1 MPPVFNRSIQA
12 EITMRNDTLNRQTGV
27 TLVEIMI
34 AITVGLILS
43 AGLVQVFTSSK
54 QAYKM
59 QDSLGLLQEN
69 GRFALN
75 TLTRAAHMADHW
87 GGIDPEDVQ
96 AGSVAGN
103 ITGVGDCDGAWVA
116 DTNTGVRGYEGAATI
131 GAVADFPTSCI
142 ADSDYVPHSDILVVR
157 YADAETVPAANN
169 ATTVFVRS
177 AVGNVGT
184 LMLGTGTIPTSLPNQ
199 DGTYN
204 FVYKTDIFY
213 LRTCSAKTNG
223 SCNDSVPT
231 LVRLTLRGDTAN
243 APEMVEEELAENI
256 EQLQFI
262 YGRDMRSNKDT
273 NSDGTV
279 DASDVNTGSDGDVD
293 RYDNA
298 SVTATNGLSTT
309 DWWSK
314 VVSVRVS
321 LLARSKDQDSNV
333 TDSNTYDLLGYS
345 YSVPSADQK
354 YRRKQ
359 YTRLIQIRNRNRS

>member
-1 MPPVFNRSIQA
+1 
-12 EITMRNDTLNRQTGV
+12 MRNDTLSKQAGV

-43 AGLVQVFTSSK
+43 AGLIQIFTSSK

-87 GGIDPEDVQ
+87 GGIEPENVQ
-96 AGSVAGN
+96 AGGVAGN
-103 ITGVGDCDGAWVA
+103 ITGVGGCNGTWVA
-116 DTNTGVRGYEGAATI
+116 DTNTGIRGYEGAANI
-131 GAVADFPTSCI
+131 GAVAGFPAGCI
-142 ADSDYVPHSDILVVR
+142 ANSDYVPNSDILVMR
-157 YADAETVPAANN
+157 YADAETVPAAND

-177 AVGNVGT
+177 AVGSFGT
-184 LMLGTGTIPTSLPNQ
+184 LMLGSGAIPAGLPNQ

-213 LRTCSAKTNG
+213 LRTCSSKTGGN
-223 SCNDSVPT
+223 CDDTIPT
-231 LVRLTLRGDTAN
+231 LIRLTLRGDTAG

-262 YGRDMRSNKDT
+262 YGRDIRSNRDT
-273 NSDGTV
+273 NNDGTI

-293 RYDNA
+293 RYDDA
-298 SVTATNGLSTT
+298 SVTAVNGLSTA

-314 VVSVRVS
+314 VVNLRVS
-321 LLARSKDQDSNV
+321 LLARSKNKDSSL
-333 TDSNTYDLLGYS
+333 TDSNTYNLLGYN
-345 YSVPSADQK
+345 YSIPTSDEK